1 MRGEKERTLAR
12 DASEA
17 GGGRIVDVAERIE
30 RFEDLVAWQRACE
43 LHRQLQEAF
52 RHPAFAKGF
61 SLRDQLERAATST
74 MGNIAEGYERSGAR
88 EFAHGLS
95 IAKGSNGEV
104 RSHLY
109 AAREAGYIAPATFDA
124 LRDLAEE
131 TSKVI
136 AGLRA
141 AVLRGAFRA

>member
-1 MRGEKERTLAR
+1 MV
-12 DASEA
+12 ASWTKV
-17 GGGRIVDVAERIE
+17 GRKSGCSQHYNAPMAERIE
-30 RFEDLVAWQRACE
+30 RFEDLVAWQRARE
-43 LHRQLQEAF
+43 LHRELQVAF
-52 RHPAFAKGF
+52 RQPGFARAFA
-61 SLRDQLERAATST
+61 LRDQLERAAVST
-74 MGNIAEGYERSGAR
+74 MGNIAEGYERTGLK

-109 AAREAGYIAPATFDA
+109 AAMDAGYLSHEVFSQLHA
-124 LRDLAEE
+124 LAEE

-141 AVLRGAFRA
+141 AVLRGSFRA

>member
-1 MRGEKERTLAR
+1 MP
-12 DASEA
+12 
-17 GGGRIVDVAERIE
+17 ERIE
-30 RFEDLVAWQRACE
+30 RFEDLVAWQKARE
-43 LHRQLQEAF
+43 LHACLQQAF
-52 RHPAFAKGF
+52 QSPSFARAF
-61 SLRDQLERAATST
+61 SLRDQLERAAVST
-74 MGNIAEGYERSGAR
+74 MGNIAEGYERSGLK

-109 AAREAGYIAPATFDA
+109 AAKDAGYLSPDA
-124 LRDLAEE
+124 FNRMHALAEE

-141 AVLRGAFRA
+141 AVLRGTFRQ